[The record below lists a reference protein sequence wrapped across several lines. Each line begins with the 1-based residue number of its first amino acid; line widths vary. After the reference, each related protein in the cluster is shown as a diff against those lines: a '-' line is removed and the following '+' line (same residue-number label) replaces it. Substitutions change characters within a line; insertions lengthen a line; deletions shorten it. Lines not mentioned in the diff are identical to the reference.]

1 MMKNKFTVEEIN
13 LMSVFDTDDRAK
25 LIADI
30 RQAMSYIQ
38 DSDMKELARQVLY
51 KLEIMTDAEFVEVV

>member
-30 RQAMSYIQ
+30 RQVMSYIQ

>member
-1 MMKNKFTVEEIN
+1 MKNKFTVEEIN

-30 RQAMSYIQ
+30 RQVMSYIQ